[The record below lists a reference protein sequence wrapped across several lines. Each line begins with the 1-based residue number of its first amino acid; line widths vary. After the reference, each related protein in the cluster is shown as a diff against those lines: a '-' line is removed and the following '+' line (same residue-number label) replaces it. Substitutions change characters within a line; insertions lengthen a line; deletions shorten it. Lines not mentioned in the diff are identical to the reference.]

1 MSHRKNGFRPD
12 ALYARILFF
21 LIGGVIALNLTGY
34 GLRLLAKRL
43 DISGEMVVFLT
54 VVIGLVVVFGIFL
67 LPDLRKKDDSS
78 T

>member
-54 VVIGLVVVFGIFL
+54 VVIGLVVFGIFL